1 MVEDQDAFGGVRFI
15 DPTREVHRRR
25 CWQRWLERMTTGS
38 GVFTLEMA
46 LPKIL
51 QAAFLET
58 ASQGFRLPFFLRVV
72 FQPLEDRALSR
83 GAWNA
88 ALAAA
93 RSGEPRIW
101 DDVAVSNWAANVLAT
116 LRRAE
121 DDGDDDDDDG
131 F

>member
-1 MVEDQDAFGGVRFI
+1 MKLLPR
-15 DPTREVHRRR
+15 
-25 CWQRWLERMTTGS
+25 
-38 GVFTLEMA
+38 VFA
-46 LPKIL
+46 C
-51 QAAFLET
+51 
-58 ASQGFRLPFFLRVV
+58 RFFLRVV

-93 RSGEPRIW
+93 RSGELDIW

>member
-25 CWQRWLERMTTGS
+25 CWQRWLERMTNG
-38 GVFTLEMA
+38 
-46 LPKIL
+46 
-51 QAAFLET
+51 
-58 ASQGFRLPFFLRVV
+58 
-72 FQPLEDRALSR
+72 
-83 GAWNA
+83 

-93 RSGEPRIW
+93 RSGELDIW